1 MSPARPPH
9 ILDSMQP
16 EMALLV
22 ACARSQ
28 LTEEHKSIIR
38 SLLDVELDWD
48 SVIHNAIYHK
58 VIPLLHRSLSTSFHD
73 KVPASALKRITTQ
86 LKETSLYTF
95 IISASLLNV
104 LSLLHEN
111 EIPVLPVKGAMLA
124 EKLYGSATMRSYS
137 DVDILVHQENLGKA
151 LNVLQENK
159 YTLLPEGIP
168 QSTFLKFLQYY
179 HHGRLLDRNGIL
191 IELHWE
197 LSGFYAPEPITL
209 EKLEPFLTET
219 IFNNCPTLALSNE
232 MLFVFLC
239 LHGNK
244 HFWAKLDYIC
254 SIAEL
259 MNVIPDLDW
268 DVIMELGKKYKM
280 SKRILISL
288 SLAKKL
294 FAPAIPEKMETMLT
308 INPAVARLAD
318 KIIGNELSRD
328 SEASKVHPLLRTILY
343 QPAAMDSKLDAIR
356 FVLRSLIIPEH
367 DECYSSRLP
376 DSLFPLYFLYKP
388 YRALTMPIRKI
399 WQCFFSFS

>member
-1 MSPARPPH
+1 MAIMSPNRLLH

-28 LTEEHKSIIR
+28 LTEEHKSVIR
-38 SLLDVELDWD
+38 SLLDKELDWD

-73 KVPASALKRITTQ
+73 KIPAGVLSRITTHFKQ
-86 LKETSLYTF
+86 SSLYTF

-104 LSLLHEN
+104 IRLLQEN
-111 EIPVLPVKGAMLA
+111 GIPVLPVKGAMLA
-124 EKLYGSATMRSYS
+124 EKLYGSATMRSYT
-137 DVDILVHQENLGKA
+137 DVDILVHQANIAKA

-168 QSTFLKFLQYY
+168 QSTFLKFLHYY

-209 EKLEPFLTET
+209 GKLEQFVTPTV
-219 IFNNCPTLALSNE
+219 FNNCPTLALSNE

-244 HFWAKLDYIC
+244 HYWAKLDYIC

-259 MNVIPDLDW
+259 MNGVPDLDW
-268 DVIMELGKKYKM
+268 DVIMGLGKKYKM

-294 FAPAIPEKMETMLT
+294 FAPAIAEKMDTMLAS
-308 INPAVARLAD
+308 NPAVSRLTD
-318 KIIGNELSRD
+318 TIIDNELSRN
-328 SEASKVHPLLRTILY
+328 SEVSKVHPLLRTILY

-399 WQCFFSFS
+399 WQ